1 MRILIVVDET
11 PFYQPN
17 FVNSLIKNLKDK
29 NFEVFGAFV
38 TKIDKKHSIEKYL
51 ISKFYWLN
59 IYEILILSVKKIF
72 FSILNFLFPT
82 GLSNTFFSVRSTF
95 KKNKIIFF
103 NIVKDINNE
112 KYLNKVRELN
122 PDLIIN
128 SNSLIFDSE
137 IIKIPKFGCLNR
149 HTSLLPSYRGLWP
162 VIHVISNN
170 EKKTG
175 VTIHKITAKLD
186 GGEIYAQREIDI
198 SQNKNVSSIYN
209 IAFSI
214 SSDLTIE
221 AIQNLLNKKRPLN
234 SSYQDSYF
242 TFPTKEQW
250 KNFRKNGGSLV

>member
-1 MRILIVVDET
+1 MKILIVVDET

-17 FVNSLIKNLKDK
+17 FINSLIKNLKEK

-38 TKIDKKHSIEKYL
+38 TKIDKKYSIEKYL

-59 IYEILILSVKKIF
+59 IYEILVLSIKKIF
-72 FSILNFLFPT
+72 FSILCILFPN
-82 GLSNTFFSVRSTF
+82 GLNNTFFSVKSSF

-103 NIVKDINNE
+103 NVIKDINTE
-112 KYLNKVRELN
+112 KYLNKIQELK

-128 SNSLIFDSE
+128 SNSLILNSE

-175 VTIHKITAKLD
+175 VSIHKITTKVD

-214 SSDLTIE
+214 SSELIVQ
-221 AIQNLLNKKRPLN
+221 AIDNLLNNKNPLN
-234 SSYQDSYF
+234 NSYKDSYF
-242 TFPTKEQW
+242 TFPNREQW
-250 KNFRKNGGSLV
+250 VNFRKNGGRLV